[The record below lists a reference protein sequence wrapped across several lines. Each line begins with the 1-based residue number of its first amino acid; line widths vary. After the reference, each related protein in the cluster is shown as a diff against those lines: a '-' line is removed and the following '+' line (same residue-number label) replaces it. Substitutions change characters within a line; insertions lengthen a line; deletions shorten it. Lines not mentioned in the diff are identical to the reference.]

1 MGVLSLPKIEAELV
15 IVEGTNSDDLK
26 KGVVI
31 INKMFIQMKEDKLF
45 YMDIVTL
52 FPAVQVNLK
61 LVTC

>member
-1 MGVLSLPKIEAELV
+1 VGVLSLPKIEAELA

-26 KGVVI
+26 KGLVI

-52 FPAVQVNLK
+52 FPTVQVNLK

>member
-1 MGVLSLPKIEAELV
+1 VGVLSLPKIEAELA

-26 KGVVI
+26 KALVI